1 VISRKQV
8 RDIALYRWLLGEL
21 RPYWRGI
28 AGVVVL
34 SFAAT
39 PLSLL
44 APLPLKIA
52 VDTVIGSQPIP
63 DGLAPLLP
71 AAASKTAVLIAA
83 AAMLAIVSLLT
94 YSFALSLVLLRTYTG
109 EKLTLAFRAKLFHR
123 AQQLSFDYHDR
134 RGTLDA
140 VYRIQNDATALQ
152 GFAISGIVPLCA
164 NAVTL
169 FAMIVVTARIDPSLA
184 VVALAICP
192 VLYLLMALSRRSVRP
207 RWAELKAAESAA
219 LGVVHEVLAALRTVK
234 SFNREQQEERRFV
247 GRAGELVTGNLRIVL
262 IEGGFDLLVG
272 LTIALGTAGVLVIG
286 VWHVQ
291 AEVLSLGSLLLVM
304 GYLAQLYKPL
314 ETISR
319 QATKLQSYITSA
331 ERAYALLESATDVP
345 ERPSAHPLRRACGRV
360 TFEHVSFAYRAK
372 HVLDDISF
380 DVVSGTAVHVVGRT
394 GAGKTTMMNLLA
406 RFYDPTRGRIL
417 LDGVDL
423 RDYRLD
429 DLRRQFALVLQE
441 PVLFSATIAE
451 NIRYARSDAT
461 QQEVI
466 AASKAANIHDSIAR
480 LPDGYDTPVGERG
493 QTLSGGE
500 RQRISLA
507 RAFLKD
513 APILIL
519 DEPTSAV
526 DTGTEAAIIDSL
538 DRLITGR
545 TSFII
550 AHRPSTIRRCDQII
564 HVEDGRLA
572 DIGRAAAAGFA
583 GARAIGARGLIEASG
598 QQ

>member
-1 VISRKQV
+1 MISRKQV

-550 AHRPSTIRRCDQII
+550 AHRPSTIRHCDQII